1 MRDGVGRFG
10 GFGDDSR
17 GASVMVGYVL
27 NLAVAAILI
36 GGLITAAGGMMDS
49 RATQATDAQLE
60 VLGSQV
66 AAEVAGADRL
76 VNASSDPSAAT
87 VAVRIDLPSTVAG
100 RSYTIAVESS
110 GGADRLV
117 LESGGVRV
125 AHRLPS
131 LRTPIDEGRIPGGD
145 VEIRYVGGDLEVRSA

>member
-1 MRDGVGRFG
+1 MRDGAKGPV

-36 GGLITAAGGMMDS
+36 GGLITAAGGMVDS

-66 AAEVAGADRL
+66 AAEIAGADRL
-76 VNASSDPSAAT
+76 VNASSNPSAAT
-87 VAVRIDLPSTVAG
+87 VAVRIDLPSRVAG
-100 RSYTIAVESS
+100 RSYTISVEPS
-110 GGADRLV
+110 GDGDRLV
-117 LESGGVRV
+117 LESDDVSV
-125 AHRLPS
+125 EHRLPS
-131 LRTPIDEGRIPGGD
+131 LWTDIAEGTIPGGD
-145 VEIRYVGGDLEVRSA
+145 VEIRYVGGDLVVQSA